1 MKFTIS
7 KEEFLDAIQQVQH
20 VVGARTTLAIL
31 SNVLLRAKDN
41 VLELTTT
48 DLDVGV
54 SCTVPCEVIEPGA
67 TTLPARRLAT
77 IIRELP
83 AQEIEVS
90 VDQKNTASIRSGPSF
105 FKVLGLSSEEF
116 PALPQFD
123 EARDFQIEQSVL
135 RDCLRKTSYAIST
148 DETRYVLNGIL
159 FSFKNNNLTMVATDG
174 RRLAM
179 VEQEIEFPQSQDI
192 DIIVPTKAV
201 NELARLLGDQ
211 GEVTI
216 RVSNSQVAFDLGD
229 SLLISKLIDGNYPN
243 YRQVI
248 PGEAKERIPLEREGF
263 LKAISRVSLL
273 ASDKSN
279 SVKFIFTPGSVEIV
293 ASSPDIGEAR
303 ETLAINYKGA
313 EITIA
318 FNPEFTMAPLR
329 NISADETPVTPSIPD
344 PTSGAIG
351 RIPAT
356 SKPPSPRPCRIP
368 ETASSLAHP
377 PPPTKHRLSPTTTL
391 LLPHPLPLQPSR

>member
-1 MKFTIS
+1 MALAKKAHSSQLATARLMKFTIS
-7 KEEFLDAIQQVQH
+7 KDSLQQAINQVQH
-20 VVGARTTLAIL
+20 VVSTRTTLAIL
-31 SNVLLRAKDN
+31 SNVLLRAKDG

-54 SCTVPCEVIEPGA
+54 TCSVPAEVEEEGA

-77 IIRELP
+77 IVRELP
-83 AQEIEVS
+83 AEEISVS
-90 VDQKNTASIRSGPSF
+90 VDEKNYASIRSGPSF
-105 FKVLGLSSEEF
+105 FKVVGLTSEEF
-116 PALPQFD
+116 PALPRFD
-123 EARDFQIEQSVL
+123 DAREFTLPQAVM

-159 FSFKNNNLTMVATDG
+159 FSFKNNALTMVATDG

-179 VEQEIEFPQSQDI
+179 VEQEVEFPQSQEV

-201 NELARLLGDQ
+201 NELARLCGDN
-211 GEVTI
+211 GDVVI
-216 RVSNSQVAFDLGD
+216 RVTGSQVGFDLGE

-248 PGEAKERIPLEREGF
+248 PGEAKERIVLERETF
-263 LKAISRVSLL
+263 QRAIGRVSLL

-279 SVKFIFTPGSVEIV
+279 SVKFQFTEGQVEII

-303 ETLAINYKGA
+303 ETIAINYKGKD
-313 EITIA
+313 ITIA

-329 NISADETPVTPSIPD
+329 NLSADEITLHLIDDISPGVIR
-344 PTSGAIG
+344 SGNNFLYVLMPM
-351 RIPAT
+351 RVN
-356 SKPPSPRPCRIP
+356 S
-368 ETASSLAHP
+368 
-377 PPPTKHRLSPTTTL
+377 
-391 LLPHPLPLQPSR
+391 

>member
-1 MKFTIS
+1 MKFSIS
-7 KEEFLDAIQQVQH
+7 KESFQQAIQQVQH
-20 VVGARTTLAIL
+20 VVSARTTLAIL
-31 SNVLLRAKDN
+31 SNVLLRARDG

-54 SCTVPCEVIEPGA
+54 TCSVPAEVEEEGA

-83 AQEIEVS
+83 AEDVEIS
-90 VDQKNTASIRSGPSF
+90 VDEKNVASIRSGPSY
-105 FKVLGLSSEEF
+105 FKVHGLTSEEF
-116 PALPQFD
+116 PALPRFED
-123 EARDFQIEQSVL
+123 AREFHMDQQIL

-148 DETRYVLNGIL
+148 DDTRYVLNGIL
-159 FSFKNNNLTMVATDG
+159 FSFKNNTLTMVATDG

-179 VEQEIEFPQSQDI
+179 VEQELEFPQSQEV

-201 NELARLLGDQ
+201 NELARLLGDTGQ
-211 GEVTI
+211 VAI
-216 RVSNSQVAFDLGD
+216 RVTGSQIGFDLGE

-248 PGEAKERIPLEREGF
+248 PGEARERIALEREVF

-273 ASDKSN
+273 ASEKSN
-279 SVKFIFTPGSVEIV
+279 SVKFQFTPGQVEII

-303 ETLAINYKGA
+303 ETIAINYKGA
-313 EITIA
+313 SIAIA

-329 NISADETPVTPSIPD
+329 NLVADEVHLHLID
-344 PTSGAIG
+344 EV
-351 RIPAT
+351 
-356 SKPPSPRPCRIP
+356 SPGVLRTGTNFLYVLMPMRVN
-368 ETASSLAHP
+368 S
-377 PPPTKHRLSPTTTL
+377 
-391 LLPHPLPLQPSR
+391 

>member
-7 KEEFLDAIQQVQH
+7 KDSFQQAIQQVQH
-20 VVGARTTLAIL
+20 VVSARTTLAIL
-31 SNVLLRAKDN
+31 SNVLLRARDG

-54 SCTVPCEVIEPGA
+54 TCSVPAEVEEEGA
-67 TTLPARRLAT
+67 TTLPARKLAT
-77 IIRELP
+77 IVRELP
-83 AQEIEVS
+83 TEEIEIS
-90 VDQKNTASIRSGPSF
+90 VDEKNVASIRSGPSF

-116 PALPQFD
+116 PSLPRFED
-123 EARDFQIEQSVL
+123 AREFRVDQQVL

-159 FSFKNNNLTMVATDG
+159 FSFKGNTLTLVATDG

-179 VEQEIEFPQSQDI
+179 VEQEVEFPESQEV

-201 NELARLLGDQ
+201 NELARLLGDN
-211 GEVTI
+211 GDVLI
-216 RVSNSQVAFDLGD
+216 RVTGSQVGFDLGE

-248 PGEAKERIPLEREGF
+248 PGEAKERIVLERETF
-263 LKAISRVSLL
+263 LRAISRVSLL

-279 SVKFIFTPGSVEIV
+279 SVKFIFTPGQVEIV
-293 ASSPDIGEAR
+293 ASSPDVGEAR

-313 EITIA
+313 DITIA

-329 NISADETPVTPSIPD
+329 NLTADEVTLHLID
-344 PTSGAIG
+344 EI
-351 RIPAT
+351 
-356 SKPPSPRPCRIP
+356 SPGVLRTGVNFLYVLMPMRVNN
-368 ETASSLAHP
+368 
-377 PPPTKHRLSPTTTL
+377 
-391 LLPHPLPLQPSR
+391 

>member
-7 KEEFLDAIQQVQH
+7 KESFQQAIQQVQH
-20 VVGARTTLAIL
+20 VVSTRTTLAIL
-31 SNVLLRAKDN
+31 SNVLLRAKDGT
-41 VLELTTT
+41 LELTTT

-54 SCTVPCEVIEPGA
+54 TCTVAAEVIEEGA

-77 IIRELP
+77 IVRELP
-83 AQEIEVS
+83 AEDIEIS
-90 VDQKNTASIRSGPSF
+90 VDEKNTASIRSGPSF
-105 FKVLGLSSEEF
+105 FKVLGLTSEEF
-116 PALPQFD
+116 PALPRFD
-123 EARDFQIEQSVL
+123 EAREFKIDQAVL

-159 FSFKNNNLTMVATDG
+159 FSFKNNALTMVATDG

-179 VEQEIEFPQSQDI
+179 VEQELEFPQSQEI

-201 NELARLLGDQ
+201 NELARLLNDSGD
-211 GEVTI
+211 VII
-216 RVSNSQVAFDLGD
+216 RVTGSQVGFDLRD

-248 PGEAKERIPLEREGF
+248 PGEAKERIALDREGF

-273 ASDKSN
+273 ASEKSN
-279 SVKFIFTPGSVEIV
+279 SVKFQFTQGQVEII

-303 ETLAINYKGA
+303 ETIAINYKGA
-313 EITIA
+313 NITIA

-329 NISADETPVTPSIPD
+329 NLSADEIHLHLIDDISPGVIR
-344 PTSGAIG
+344 SGQNFLYVLMPM
-351 RIPAT
+351 RVNN
-356 SKPPSPRPCRIP
+356 
-368 ETASSLAHP
+368 
-377 PPPTKHRLSPTTTL
+377 
-391 LLPHPLPLQPSR
+391 

>member
-7 KEEFLDAIQQVQH
+7 KESFQDAIQQVQH
-20 VVGARTTLAIL
+20 VVSARTTLAIL
-31 SNVLLRAKDN
+31 SNVLLKARDG

-54 SCTVPCEVIEPGA
+54 TCSVAAEVEEPGA

-83 AQEIEVS
+83 SDEIEIS
-90 VDQKNTASIRSGPSF
+90 VDEKNVASIRSGPSF
-105 FKVLGLSSEEF
+105 FKVLGLTSEEF
-116 PALPQFD
+116 PALPRFD
-123 EARDFQIEQSVL
+123 DAREFKIEQGIL

-159 FSFKNNNLTMVATDG
+159 FSFKNNKLTMVATDG

-179 VEQEIEFPQSQDI
+179 VEQDLEFPQSQEI

-201 NELARLLGDQ
+201 NELARLCGDV

-216 RVSNSQVAFDLGD
+216 RVTGSQVGFDLGD

-248 PGEAKERIPLEREGF
+248 PGESKERIALEREVL

-273 ASDKSN
+273 ASEKSN
-279 SVKFIFTPGSVEIV
+279 SVKFLFTPGQVEIV

-303 ETLAINYKGA
+303 ETLAINYKGVP
-313 EITIA
+313 ITIA

-329 NISADETPVTPSIPD
+329 NLAADEVHLHLIDEISPGVLR
-344 PTSGAIG
+344 SGTNFLYVLMPM
-351 RIPAT
+351 RVN
-356 SKPPSPRPCRIP
+356 S
-368 ETASSLAHP
+368 
-377 PPPTKHRLSPTTTL
+377 
-391 LLPHPLPLQPSR
+391 